1 MKLRVKGGKSEMEET
16 AIFKSYSRKL
26 IRDLN
31 DIKEALKEKEYEKA
45 EKLLDNLIEDTQK
58 GIED

>member
-1 MKLRVKGGKSEMEET
+1 MSEESK
-16 AIFKSYSRKL
+16 IFKGFLRGLLRQL
-26 IRDLN
+26 ISM
-31 DIKEALKEKEYEKA
+31 KEALKAGDHDNA